1 MRPRLHST
9 LLITAV
15 AFCLTASVVS
25 GQKTDILVLR
35 NGDRITGELRGLS
48 HGVLRYKTD
57 DAGTLQVEW
66 EKVSSLTSIHTFEVE
81 LVTERTLFGSL
92 SEGPQPGT
100 VEVAEEILPLIA
112 IVAITEISP
121 TFWER
126 TAGYLDVGWTLAKAN
141 KAHTAN
147 IGAEGEYRG
156 QKFGSTTTLSFY
168 EQGDDSSSVT
178 RNSSIAVDVNRY
190 FRTIWALR
198 FFGQVSQ
205 NDELSLDLRT
215 FLGSG
220 VRRRIVRTNRM
231 DASWTLGFD
240 GIFERYADEEG
251 GTVSAEFIAAADF
264 VAFKLD
270 SPELDLNCDLLTFTS
285 MTEGG
290 RFRADFNVRAQYEVF
305 EDFFV
310 ALNLKSTF
318 DSKPPTRAATSK
330 SDYTTGLSVG
340 WSW

>member
-1 MRPRLHST
+1 M
-9 LLITAV
+9 
-15 AFCLTASVVS
+15 
-25 GQKTDILVLR
+25 
-35 NGDRITGELRGLS
+35 
-48 HGVLRYKTD
+48 
-57 DAGTLQVEW
+57 
-66 EKVSSLTSIHTFEVE
+66 
-81 LVTERTLFGSL
+81 
-92 SEGPQPGT
+92 
-100 VEVAEEILPLIA
+100 EVAGEILPLIA
-112 IVAITEISP
+112 IVTITEISP
-121 TFWER
+121 GFWER

-141 KAHTAN
+141 KAHTAT

-156 QKFGSTTTLSFY
+156 QKWGSTTTLSFY
-168 EQGDDSSSVT
+168 EQGSDTSDVT
-178 RNSSIAVDVNRY
+178 RNSGIATDVNR
-190 FRTIWALR
+190 FLGTVWALR
-198 FFGQVSQ
+198 FFGQMSQ

-240 GIFERYADEEG
+240 GILERYADEEG
-251 GTVSAEFIAAADF
+251 STLSAEFIAAADF
-264 VAFKLD
+264 SAFKLD
-270 SPELDLNCDLLTFTS
+270 SPELDVTSDLITFTS

-290 RFRADFNVRAQYEVF
+290 RFRADFNVRVQYEVF

-318 DSKPPTRAATSK
+318 DSKPPTQTDTSK